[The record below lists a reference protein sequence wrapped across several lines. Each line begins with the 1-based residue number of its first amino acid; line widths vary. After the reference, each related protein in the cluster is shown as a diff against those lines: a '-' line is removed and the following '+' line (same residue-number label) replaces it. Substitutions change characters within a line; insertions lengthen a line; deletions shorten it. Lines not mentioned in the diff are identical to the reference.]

1 MPEGSKEFD
10 YGSQFGTVYHGA
22 RRLPA
27 EAQQWISRIR
37 AEKIKPWISAGDRVL
52 EYGVGFG
59 WNLAA
64 LECREKV
71 GFDLTPELRNEVE
84 VKGIRFETN
93 EEALATSTYDK
104 VLAHHVLEHVPSP
117 AKCLK
122 RLKNLLT
129 AGGKLLLFVP
139 FEREREFRTYRATD
153 RAHHLY
159 SWTPASLN
167 RLVTE
172 TGWEIEQTRI
182 SRFRFDRMAA
192 IAAGKL
198 RSGFGLYRLLRG
210 VGLRLLPEFELC
222 LVARKS
228 ELA

>member
-1 MPEGSKEFD
+1 MAERSKEFD
-10 YGSQFGTVYHGA
+10 YGSQFGAIYHGA

-37 AEKIKPWISAGDRVL
+37 GEKIKPWVSTQDRLL

-71 GFDLTPELRNEVE
+71 GFDLTPDLRNEVE
-84 VKGIRFETN
+84 AKGIRFETN
-93 EEALATSTYDK
+93 EEAIASSTYDK

-122 RLKNLLT
+122 RLKSLLT
-129 AGGKLLLFVP
+129 IGGKLLLFVP
-139 FEREREFRTYRATD
+139 FEREREFRTYRPTD

-172 TGWEIEQTRI
+172 TGWTIEQTRI
-182 SRFRFDRMAA
+182 NRFRFDRVAA
-192 IAAGKL
+192 ILAHRL
-198 RSGFGLYRLLRG
+198 RGGIRLYRLLRKA
-210 VGLRLLPEFELC
+210 GLLLLPEFELF
-222 LVARKS
+222 LVARKT
-228 ELA
+228 